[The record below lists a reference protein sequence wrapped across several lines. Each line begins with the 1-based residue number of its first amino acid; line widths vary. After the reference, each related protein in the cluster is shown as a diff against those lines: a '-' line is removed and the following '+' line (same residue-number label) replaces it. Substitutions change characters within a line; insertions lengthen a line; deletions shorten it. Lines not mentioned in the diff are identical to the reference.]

1 MKKTILLSIMALSIT
16 ISSTFAQ
23 MAPKKEFTVSMSQN
37 DITLTQGESKTIDV
51 AINRSKAYKV
61 TDIDLSIGSTMP
73 EGLSVTFENGN
84 DPLNQRK
91 MILTATE
98 NLELSS
104 KSLVLKAKSSRVS
117 KGLIFKLH
125 TEATVITAN

>member
-1 MKKTILLSIMALSIT
+1 
-16 ISSTFAQ
+16 
-23 MAPKKEFTVSMSQN
+23 MSQN

-117 KGLIFKLH
+117 KGVIFKLH

>member
-117 KGLIFKLH
+117 KGVIFKLH

>member
-61 TDIDLSIGSTMP
+61 TDIDLSIGSTMH

-91 MILTATE
+91 MILTAT
-98 NLELSS
+98 
-104 KSLVLKAKSSRVS
+104 
-117 KGLIFKLH
+117 
-125 TEATVITAN
+125 